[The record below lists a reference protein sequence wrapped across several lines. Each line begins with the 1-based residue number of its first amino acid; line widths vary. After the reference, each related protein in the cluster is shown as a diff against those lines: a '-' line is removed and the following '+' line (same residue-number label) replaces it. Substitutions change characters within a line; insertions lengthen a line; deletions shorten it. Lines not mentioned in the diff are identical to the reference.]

1 MNELQPLLNLHILM
15 SCAELLSHTLQCRA
29 LGGCII
35 NSFLT

>member
-15 SCAELLSHTLQCRA
+15 SCAELLSQPLQCRA

-35 NSFLT
+35 NNVLT